1 MNKFATIT
9 SAIIL
14 SVTSLNS
21 QAGVFGDTTKLSGP
35 EVQVNQITPNLDL
48 FKFEQAC
55 YGCISPS
62 TGRPRTEY
70 VQPHFRSNGTYVN
83 GYWRS

>member
-1 MNKFATIT
+1 MKKITLIT
-9 SAIIL
+9 SAIAL
-14 SVTSLNS
+14 SIASFGIQAAIYDHTS
-21 QAGVFGDTTKLSGP
+21 GLSGP
-35 EVQVNQITPNLDL
+35 EIQVNQITPALDL

-70 VQPHFRSNGTYVN
+70 VQPHFRSNGTFVN

>member
-1 MNKFATIT
+1 MNKFTTIT

-14 SVTSLNS
+14 SVASLGA
-21 QAGVFGDTTKLSGP
+21 QADVLGGNIKLSGP
-35 EVQVNQITPNLDL
+35 EIQVNQITPNLDL
-48 FKFEQAC
+48 FKFEQVC

-62 TGRPRTEY
+62 TGRPRTQY
-70 VQPHFRSNGTYVN
+70 VQPHIRSNGTYVN

>member
-1 MNKFATIT
+1 MNTLKLVTAAIVL
-9 SAIIL
+9 SA
-14 SVTSLNS
+14 SSFGA
-21 QAGVFGDTTKLSGP
+21 QAAVFGDTSALSGP
-35 EVQVNQITPNLDL
+35 EIQINQITPSLDL

-70 VQPHFRSNGTYVN
+70 VQPHFRSNGTFVN